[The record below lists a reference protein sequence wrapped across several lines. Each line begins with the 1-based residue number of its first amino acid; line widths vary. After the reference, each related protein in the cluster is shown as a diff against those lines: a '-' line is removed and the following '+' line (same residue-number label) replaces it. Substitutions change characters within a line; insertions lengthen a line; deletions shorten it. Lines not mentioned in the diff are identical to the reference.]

1 LKFKKFPIF
10 LGLRWLYVVGGKII
24 IFLGECA
31 GKEGGYGAESISPD
45 GSNKQITGGTIS
57 HFQQ

>member
-1 LKFKKFPIF
+1 
-10 LGLRWLYVVGGKII
+10 VVGGKII